1 MVSLAVIVL
10 IQGALPISVLAF
22 SGVKGTLED
31 NAISID
37 ARAVDNRKVNL
48 ESAMVKSWAGISR
61 ETVALNSA
69 LSDQLAQSGLDVP
82 GFLADDSQKDAFIA
96 DAFPQ
101 LLSVI
106 GSNTTSGVYL
116 ILGNDG
122 DLSVEQDHIG
132 AFLRDSDPT
141 ATPIPIPTCCS
152 NEGTR
157 KSPATRP
164 SPLTTPGRRSCTLPA
179 AACAAPTTS
188 STSPTRPPCKTRAP
202 TRRPWRIGRSR
213 SCWRAIRATAI
224 G

>member
-1 MVSLAVIVL
+1 MVSLAAIVL

-22 SGVKGTLED
+22 SGVKGTLEG

-61 ETVALNSA
+61 ETVSLNSA

-82 GFLADDSQKDAFIA
+82 GFLADGSQKEAFVA
-96 DAFPQ
+96 DAFPR

-141 ATPIPIPTCCS
+141 GNSDSHSDLLLERGDKEIA
-152 NEGTR
+152 
-157 KSPATRP
+157 ATRP

-202 TRRPWRIGRSR
+202 MRRPWRIGRSR
-213 SCWRAIRATAI
+213 SCWRAIRTTATE
-224 G
+224 

>member
-1 MVSLAVIVL
+1 M
-10 IQGALPISVLAF
+10 
-22 SGVKGTLED
+22 
-31 NAISID
+31 
-37 ARAVDNRKVNL
+37 RAVDNRKVNL

-82 GFLADDSQKDAFIA
+82 GFLADDGQKEAFIA
-96 DAFPQ
+96 DAFPR

-141 ATPIPIPTCCS
+141 GNSDSHSDLLLERGDKEIARNASIALDNTWAPKLHLAGSGVRSANSCASAT
-152 NEGTR
+152 EEM
-157 KSPATRP
+157 
-164 SPLTTPGRRSCTLPA
+164 
-179 AACAAPTTS
+179 PTTS

-213 SCWRAIRATAI
+213 SCWRAIRATAT